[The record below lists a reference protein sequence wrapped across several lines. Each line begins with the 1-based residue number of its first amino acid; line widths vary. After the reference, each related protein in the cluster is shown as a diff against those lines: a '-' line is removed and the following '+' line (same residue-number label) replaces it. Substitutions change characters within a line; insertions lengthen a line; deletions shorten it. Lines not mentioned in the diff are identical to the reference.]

1 MRCDPPTP
9 CGLCSTIP
17 RYVTLT
23 PSIHPR
29 VLHSNALLQAPLGAQ
44 VTLQLLLDLL
54 HPLVA
59 CEA

>member
-1 MRCDPPTP
+1 
-9 CGLCSTIP
+9 
-17 RYVTLT
+17 
-23 PSIHPR
+23 
-29 VLHSNALLQAPLGAQ
+29 LHSNALLQAPLGAQ